1 MNMQHLF
8 KRFDCTPRKKGFTLV
23 ELMVSLSIF
32 SIVMVISTG
41 TLLIMIDI
49 NAKAQAL
56 YTSTTNLSFALDSMT
71 REIRTGYHYYCSRVT
86 HFGTNGNEGVGND
99 DQDNESHGTEILP
112 EDSTMDDCDTGR
124 SANFI
129 AFTRERTAER
139 IGYRFNSDEHSIE
152 YVEEGDDAWVRMTSP
167 DVYIEDFQIVV
178 EGSTPFF
185 TERNGEYEPNAD
197 GYDQPIM
204 NILIKGY
211 VNNGL
216 DENTDFNI
224 QTRIV
229 QRRLDLI

>member
-1 MNMQHLF
+1 MQHLF
-8 KRFDCTPRKKGFTLV
+8 KKSDRVPRKKGFTLV

-86 HFGTNGNEGVGND
+86 NFGTNRSEGIENGTQGNGP
-99 DQDNESHGTEILP
+99 QGTEILP
-112 EDSTMDDCDTGR
+112 EDSTMDDCDDDR

-139 IGYRFNSDEHSIE
+139 VGYRFNSDDHSIE
-152 YVEEGDDAWVRMTSP
+152 YAEEGDGAWIRMTSP

-185 TERNGEYEPNAD
+185 TERNGVYNPNAD

>member
-1 MNMQHLF
+1 MQHLF
-8 KRFDCTPRKKGFTLV
+8 KKSGRVPRKKGFTLV

-86 HFGTNGNEGVGND
+86 HFGTDEGVGD
-99 DQDNESHGTEILP
+99 DQHGTNILP
-112 EDSTMDDCDTGR
+112 EDSTMDDCDTER

-129 AFTRERTAER
+129 AFTRERTADR
-139 IGYRFNSDEHSIE
+139 IGYRFNSDDHSIE
-152 YVEEGDDAWVRMTSP
+152 YAEDGDDAWVRMTSS

-216 DENTDFNI
+216 EENTDFNI